1 MIRHAPHFLLLML
14 LLPDAGLRA
23 ELAGAPI
30 RIEEAV
36 IAAEI
41 DNLTPA
47 KTGTQF
53 DAEIGRIYCF
63 TRVTGNQGS
72 LIRHLWFQG
81 DTIVMEVELPVR
93 SSNWRTYSM
102 KTIGDLSVGKWRVDV
117 TSEDG
122 TVLATIP
129 FTIE

>member
-1 MIRHAPHFLLLML
+1 ML
-14 LLPDAGLRA
+14 LPPAGSLSA
-23 ELAGAPI
+23 QSGTAPI
-30 RIEEAV
+30 RVEEAV

-47 KTGTQF
+47 KTGSRF
-53 DAEIGRIYCF
+53 GSDVGRVYCF
-63 TRVTGNQGS
+63 TRVTGSEGS

-102 KTIGDLSVGKWRVDV
+102 KTITDLSIGQWRVDV

-122 TVLATIP
+122 TVLATVP
-129 FTIE
+129 FTIQ